1 MKSFKGRAWF
11 VPQSVI
17 VIGTYDADD
26 IPNAMNA
33 AWSGQW
39 DNDEIMISMGNHQT
53 TVNLNG
59 NPDFTVAFATADTM
73 VASDYVGIV
82 SGKKAKDRSPR
93 PDGRWIRVRWSMRLC
108 SQTSP

>member
-39 DNDEIMISMGNHQT
+39 DNDEIMISQWVT
-53 TVNLNG
+53 IRQRLTL
-59 NPDFTVAFATADTM
+59 T
-73 VASDYVGIV
+73 GIRT
-82 SGKKAKDRSPR
+82 SLLPSPR
-93 PDGRWIRVRWSMRLC
+93 QIPWSHLIM
-108 SQTSP
+108 SVS